1 MSAISIRELRSLR
14 EETVIALEKRGV
26 LSVQLFW
33 EVLRCR
39 GLTTVAEAVGVAVE
53 EIRAAKEEAARLFL
67 ERGLAFP
74 AEDEIELPPMGLTP
88 PGERS
93 DGETDVDRP
102 DDGAD
107 GTPDGEGPYP
117 EDEPGETRKAE
128 NDERE

>member
-1 MSAISIRELRSLR
+1 MKAISIRELRSLR

-33 EVLRCR
+33 EALRCR
-39 GLTTVAEAVGVAVE
+39 GVTTVAEAVGTAVE

-88 PGERS
+88 PDERS
-93 DGETDVDRP
+93 DGETDGDRP
-102 DDGAD
+102 
-107 GTPDGEGPYP
+107 PDGEGPHP

-128 NDERE
+128 NDEAE